1 MQIDVGE
8 LDFEWDEGK
17 RIKNLEKHKLDFGDA
32 AAIFEHDYIVE
43 AAKTVENEERN
54 IAIGKID
61 GRIITVIFQIRRN
74 ACRIISMRRARKNER
89 AKYSQVFG
97 Q

>member
-1 MQIDVGE
+1 MQIDVSE
-8 LDFEWDEGK
+8 LDFEWDEEK

-32 AAIFEHDYIVE
+32 PAIFEHDYIIE

-54 IAIGKID
+54 LAIEKIE